1 VEIKMGKKGNVLVG
15 LDIGTTKTCVV
26 VGEMTESGIDVVG
39 VGSHPSDGIRK
50 GVVVNI
56 ESTVESIKKAVAAAE
71 NISGYSIKSVYAG
84 IAGTHIRGQNSLGI
98 VAVKAREI
106 DEDDMEKAI
115 EAAKAI
121 AVPMDREILHAL
133 PQSFVVDEQEGIRY
147 PVGMSGVRLE
157 AKVHVVTSGV
167 TSLHNIINAITRV
180 GLDINE
186 IVLEQLAASEA
197 VLSSDEKDLGV
208 ALLDIGGGTTKIAV
222 FTEGCIK
229 HTAVLPIGGNYITSD
244 IAQGLRT
251 PLADA
256 ESIKIKYGCAHL
268 PLIPKDEN
276 IAVASVGGREPR
288 EVSRHILGRII
299 EPRVEEILKMAYRE
313 IMKPEFENVLSAGL
327 VLTGGTALM
336 EGIDALAEQVFDMP
350 VRIGCPTGIG
360 GLTDE
365 VNSPAYAT
373 SVGMILYGGGC
384 LAKNRA
390 KNGAGFLGRTYSR
403 IAQWFAELF

>member
-1 VEIKMGKKGNVLVG
+1 MGKKGNVLVG

-26 VGEMTESGIDVVG
+26 VGEITESGIDIVG

-56 ESTVESIKKAVAAAE
+56 ESTVESIKRAIEAAE

-98 VAVKAREI
+98 VAVKELEI
-106 DEDDMEKAI
+106 DEEDMERAI

-133 PQSFVVDEQEGIRY
+133 PQSFVVDEQGGIRY

-157 AKVHVVTSGV
+157 AKVHIVTGAI

-180 GLDINE
+180 GLDISE

-229 HTAVLPIGGNYITSD
+229 HTVVLPIGGNYITSD

-256 ESIKIKYGCAHL
+256 ENIKIKYGCAHL

-299 EPRVEEILKMAYRE
+299 EPRVEEILKMAYKE
-313 IMKPEFENVLSAGL
+313 IMKTEFENSLSAGI

-336 EGIDALAEQVFDMP
+336 DGIAELAEHVFDMP
-350 VRIGCPTGIG
+350 VRIGLPTGIG
-360 GLTDE
+360 GLTD
-365 VNSPAYAT
+365 VVSSPAYAT
-373 SVGMILYGGGC
+373 SVGMILYGSGC
-384 LAKNRA
+384 LAKSRGN
-390 KNGAGFLGRTYSR
+390 NSAGFLGRTFKR
-403 IAQWFAELF
+403 IAQWFADLF

>member
-1 VEIKMGKKGNVLVG
+1 MGKKGNVLVG

-26 VGEMTESGIDVVG
+26 VGEITESGIDIVG
-39 VGSHPSDGIRK
+39 VGSCPSDGIRK

-56 ESTVESIKKAVAAAE
+56 ESTVESIKKAVGVAE
-71 NISGYSIKSVYAG
+71 SISGYSIKSVYAG

-106 DEDDMEKAI
+106 DEEDMERSI

-157 AKVHVVTSGV
+157 AKVHIVTSAV

-186 IVLEQLAASEA
+186 VVLEQLAASEA

-251 PLADA
+251 PLTDA
-256 ESIKIKYGCAHL
+256 ENVKIKYGCAHL
-268 PLIPKDEN
+268 LLIPKDDN
-276 IAVASVGGREPR
+276 IEVASVGGREPR

-299 EPRVEEILKMAYRE
+299 EPRVEEILKMAYKE
-313 IMKPEFENVLSAGL
+313 IMKPEFENVLAAGI

-336 EGIDALAEQVFDMP
+336 EGITELAEQIFDMP
-350 VRIGCPTGIG
+350 VRRGHPTGIS
-360 GLTDE
+360 GLTE
-365 VNSPAYAT
+365 VVDSPAYAT
-373 SVGMILYGGGC
+373 SVGMLLYGNGC
-384 LAKNRA
+384 LAKSRG
-390 KNGAGFLGRTYSR
+390 KNGAGFLGNTFNR
-403 IAQWFAELF
+403 IAQWFSDLF

>member
-1 VEIKMGKKGNVLVG
+1 MGKKGNVLVG

-26 VGEMTESGIDVVG
+26 VGEITESGIDIVG

-56 ESTVESIKKAVAAAE
+56 ESTVESIKRAVAAAE
-71 NISGYSIKSVYAG
+71 DVSGYSIKSVYAG

-133 PQSFVVDEQEGIRY
+133 PQSFVVDEQDGIRY

-256 ESIKIKYGCAHL
+256 EDIKIKYGCAHL

-299 EPRVEEILKMAYRE
+299 EPRAEEILKMAYRE

-350 VRIGCPTGIG
+350 VRIGSPTGIS
-360 GLTDE
+360 GLTE
-365 VNSPAYAT
+365 VVNSPAYAT
-373 SVGMILYGGGC
+373 SVGMIMYGSSC
-384 LAKNRA
+384 LAKSRA
-390 KNGAGFLGRTYSR
+390 KNGAGFLGRTFNR

>member
-1 VEIKMGKKGNVLVG
+1 MGKKGNVLVG

-26 VGEMTESGIDVVG
+26 VGEITESGVDIVG

-56 ESTVESIKKAVAAAE
+56 ESTVESIKRAVAAAE

-106 DEDDMEKAI
+106 DEEDMERAI

-133 PQSFVVDEQEGIRY
+133 PQSFVVDEQDGIRY

-157 AKVHVVTSGV
+157 AKVHIVTGGV
-167 TSLHNIINAITRV
+167 TSIHNIVNAITRV

-251 PLADA
+251 PLVDA
-256 ESIKIKYGCAHL
+256 ENIKIQYGCAHL

-299 EPRVEEILKMAYRE
+299 EPRVEEILKMAYKE
-313 IMKPEFENVLSAGL
+313 IMKTEFENALSAGI

-336 EGIDALAEQVFDMP
+336 EGIAELAEQIFDMP
-350 VRIGCPTGIG
+350 VRRGSPTGVG

-373 SVGMILYGGGC
+373 SVGMILYGRGC
-384 LAKNRA
+384 LAKNGPT
-390 KNGAGFLGRTYSR
+390 GAGFFSRLFNR

>member
-1 VEIKMGKKGNVLVG
+1 MGKKGNVLVG

-26 VGEMTESGIDVVG
+26 VGEITESGIEIVG

-56 ESTVESIKKAVAAAE
+56 ESTVESIKRAVAAAE
-71 NISGYSIKSVYAG
+71 DVSGYSIKSVYAG

-167 TSLHNIINAITRV
+167 TSLHNIINAITRA

-251 PLADA
+251 PLVDA
-256 ESIKIKYGCAHL
+256 EDIKIKYGCAHL

-299 EPRVEEILKMAYRE
+299 EPRAEEILKMAYRE

-350 VRIGCPTGIG
+350 VRIGSPTGIS
-360 GLTDE
+360 GLTE
-365 VNSPAYAT
+365 VVNSPAYAT
-373 SVGMILYGGGC
+373 SVGMIMYGSSC
-384 LAKNRA
+384 LAKSRA
-390 KNGAGFLGRTYSR
+390 KNGAGFLGRTFNK

>member
-1 VEIKMGKKGNVLVG
+1 MGKKGNVLVG

-26 VGEMTESGIDVVG
+26 VGEITESGIDIVG

-56 ESTVESIKKAVAAAE
+56 ESTVESIKRAVAAAE
-71 NISGYSIKSVYAG
+71 DVSGYSIKSVYAG

-167 TSLHNIINAITRV
+167 TSLHNIINAITRA

-251 PLADA
+251 PLVDA
-256 ESIKIKYGCAHL
+256 EDIKIKYGCAHL

-299 EPRVEEILKMAYRE
+299 EPRAEEILKMAYRE

-350 VRIGCPTGIG
+350 VRIGSPTGIS
-360 GLTDE
+360 GLTE
-365 VNSPAYAT
+365 VVNSPAYAT
-373 SVGMILYGGGC
+373 SVGMIMYGSSC
-384 LAKNRA
+384 LAKSRA
-390 KNGAGFLGRTYSR
+390 KNGAGFLGRTFNK

>member
-1 VEIKMGKKGNVLVG
+1 MGKKGNVLVG

-26 VGEMTESGIDVVG
+26 VGEITESGIDIVG

-56 ESTVESIKKAVAAAE
+56 ESTVESIKRAVAAAE
-71 NISGYSIKSVYAG
+71 DVSGYSIKSVYAG

-167 TSLHNIINAITRV
+167 TSLHNIINAITRA

-251 PLADA
+251 PLVDA
-256 ESIKIKYGCAHL
+256 EDIKIKYGCAHL

-299 EPRVEEILKMAYRE
+299 EPRAEEILKMAYRE

-350 VRIGCPTGIG
+350 VRIGSPTGIS
-360 GLTDE
+360 GLTE
-365 VNSPAYAT
+365 VVNSPAYAT
-373 SVGMILYGGGC
+373 SVGMIMYGSSC
-384 LAKNRA
+384 LAKSRA
-390 KNGAGFLGRTYSR
+390 KNGAGFLGRTFNR